1 MSARIVL
8 VAAVALAAGVA
19 GGLAYERGDLFPLG
33 AGETATADE
42 KKILYWVAPM
52 DPNYRRDAPGKSPM
66 GMDLIPVYEGEEP
79 GASGGAAAD
88 ADVVAL
94 SPAVIN
100 TMGVRTAA
108 SERAA
113 LGGAV
118 RTVGYVALDE
128 DRTAHVH
135 VREDGWIEGLKVR
148 SLGTEVKQGDLL
160 FEYFAPELAASSFEF
175 VRDLQ
180 RGDTWAGAG
189 GRAKLKALGVTER
202 QIEEIARTR
211 QPAERIRVHA
221 PQDGVVVQLG
231 VGEGMYIR
239 PDQTLMTLSDLAT
252 VWVIA
257 DVFESQSDRVRPGMQ
272 AEARLDHM
280 PDRTWHGQVDYIY
293 PELDPTTRTLRV
305 RLRFDNADLALRP
318 NMFASIT
325 LAGEPR
331 AEATVVPA
339 EAVIRTGR
347 SDRVVLALGDGRF
360 RAVPVTI
367 GFSDGE
373 RTEILD
379 GLEDGAVVVSS
390 GQFLIDSEA
399 SLKAGFARME
409 DPADD
414 AAPVA
419 APEVVAEAD
428 ATVNAVDAAARTVNV
443 THGPIPVLGWPA
455 MTMDFGL
462 ADGID
467 PAAFAVGGE
476 VSIGIG
482 RDAAGAYVVVTATP
496 ATPAAPAAPE
506 VWSAGVVEA
515 VKEDGALLTVTH
527 EPIPALGWPTMTM
540 DFRVT
545 PPPPA
550 EAAPA
555 VGERIRFA
563 LGKDAEGMPI
573 IVAFEPAAEAAAE
586 VKQ

>member
-1 MSARIVL
+1 MSARTVL

-19 GGLAYERGDLFPLG
+19 GGLAYERGDLFPHG
-33 AGETATADE
+33 AGETAATE

-79 GASGGAAAD
+79 GAESSD
-88 ADVVAL
+88 ADVVQL

-100 TMGVRTAA
+100 TMGVRTASA
-108 SERAA
+108 ERAA

-118 RTVGYVALDE
+118 HTVGYVALDE
-128 DRTAHVH
+128 DKTSHVH
-135 VREDGWIEGLKVR
+135 VRKEGWIEGLKIR
-148 SLGTEVKQGDLL
+148 SLGAEVTQGEVL
-160 FEYFAPELAASSFEF
+160 FEYFSPELAASSFEY
-175 VRDLQ
+175 VRDLE

-189 GRAKLKALGVTER
+189 GRAKLKALGVSER
-202 QIEEIARTR
+202 QIEEIAKSRKA
-211 QPAERIRVHA
+211 AERIRVYA
-221 PQDGVVVQLG
+221 PQGGVVVQLG

-239 PDQTLMTLSDLAT
+239 PDQTLMSLSDLST

-257 DVFESQSDRVRPGMQ
+257 DVFESQSDRVRPGME
-272 AEARLDHM
+272 AEARLAHL
-280 PDRTWHGQVDYIY
+280 PDRVWHGTVDYIY

-325 LAGEPR
+325 LAGTAR
-331 AEATVVPA
+331 AEAVVVPA

-360 RAVPVTI
+360 RAVPVTV

-379 GLEDGAVVVSS
+379 GLDDGAQVVSS

-409 DPADD
+409 DPAPD
-414 AAPVA
+414 A
-419 APEVVAEAD
+419 APEVIAETEG
-428 ATVNAVDAAARTVNV
+428 TVNAVDAQGRTVNV
-443 THGPIPVLGWPA
+443 THAPIPVLGWPA

-462 ADGID
+462 AEGVD
-467 PAAFAVGGE
+467 PAAFTVGGK
-476 VSIGIG
+476 VSLGIG
-482 RDAAGAYVVVTATP
+482 KDAAGAFVVVTAQ
-496 ATPAAPAAPE
+496 ASAPE
-506 VWSAGVVEA
+506 VWGEGVVDV
-515 VKEDGALLTVTH
+515 VKDGGRVLTVTH
-527 EPIPALGWPTMTM
+527 DPIPALGWPTMTM
-540 DFRVT
+540 DFTVE
-545 PPPPA
+545 PPPA
-550 EAAPA
+550 AAPA

-563 LGKDAEGMPI
+563 LGKDAAGMPI
-573 IVAFEPAAEAAAE
+573 IVEIAASADTAAAG
-586 VKQ
+586 VAQ